1 MHARR
6 LFLLLCAAALAGCT
20 EAPTGIEAPNADLA
34 RASSQRTVPITAMT
48 RNLYLGSELGRVFGA
63 TDPNQIPFVVASMW
77 SDVVANDFPTR
88 ARAIAAEIAAEKP
101 QLVGLQEVSRYH
113 LHAPGQPL
121 VVLDYLAVLLDA
133 LNERELNYR
142 VAASVDNLDI
152 TMPIVT
158 ATGLGLIQFDL
169 RDVILV
175 RADVATSN
183 PATARYQHNL
193 TVPTAAGDIT
203 IPRGWT
209 AVDATWHGTTV
220 RFVNTHLE
228 AFHPLINGAQAQ
240 ELAAILAG
248 EWKSVVLVGDI
259 NSGPGDPD
267 NRPAY
272 WIFQQA
278 SFQDAWAEAR
288 PRQDGFTC
296 CFADLLSEL
305 TRVPDQRIDV
315 VLFRQPRDG
324 STGIDHV
331 SATMV
336 GGRVGDRIWSDR
348 AGALIWP
355 SDHIGVVATLQYRE
369 PRPVGPPAK

>member
-1 MHARR
+1 MHACC
-6 LFLLLCAAALAGCT
+6 LFLLLCEAALAGCT
-20 EAPTGIEAPNADLA
+20 EAPTAIEAPNADLA

-121 VVLDYLAVLLDA
+121 VGLDYLAVLLDA

-240 ELAAILAG
+240 ELAAVLAS
-248 EWKSVVLVGDI
+248 ESRSVVLVGDI

-267 NRPAY
+267 NRPGYA
-272 WIFQQA
+272 ILRNAGFL
-278 SFQDAWAEAR
+278 DAWTRANPGDA
-288 PRQDGFTC
+288 GFTC
-296 CFADLLSEL
+296 CFPEMLSEIAAD
-305 TRVPDQRIDV
+305 PEQRIDV
-315 VLFRQPRDG
+315 ALFRQP
-324 STGIDHV
+324 STGTGINHV
-331 SATMV
+331 SAATV
-336 GGRVGDRIWSDR
+336 GGEEGDRIWSTR
-348 AGALIWP
+348 ASALLWP
-355 SDHIGVVATLQYRE
+355 SDHLVVVATLHFRD
-369 PRPVGPPAK
+369 PRPVGSRK